1 MVFCFM
7 DLTLS
12 HGPSR
17 ETVLAVCS
25 VSDTELGRYED
36 ISLEDL
42 EKVKLIVEGK
52 IG

>member
-1 MVFCFM
+1 MN
-7 DLTLS
+7 LTLS

-17 ETVLAVCS
+17 EMVLAVCS
-25 VSDTELGRYED
+25 VSDTGLGRYED

-42 EKVKLIVEGK
+42 EKVKMIFEGK